1 MINSIKDKKAQTIG
15 ILGGGQLAKMLS
27 LAAYRLGLNIAII
40 ENGLNSPAGMM
51 TKFDFGKGWED
62 IDELD
67 KFIEVSDIVTLEN
80 EFINPDILE
89 YIENK
94 GIKVYPTSA
103 TMRLVQDKFIQ
114 KQTFQNAGL
123 PLPIFS
129 EINSI
134 DDLDSFANKYGYPY
148 VMKSRKFGYDGYG
161 NATIHSIEEAKI
173 AFSKFSADA
182 KRSSLMAETFVNFTK
197 EIAVM
202 AVRSTNGDT
211 AVYPAVESIQKNH
224 ICHSVIAPAEI
235 DIDIREKA
243 QFLALEAVKA
253 IDGVG
258 VFGVEFFLEPNGTL
272 LINEIAPRP
281 HNSGHYTIEAC
292 YTSQY
297 ENAIRAINCLPLGS
311 TDMIT
316 ETAIMINLL
325 GGKDGNGVPSNVSEI
340 LKAGNVWLHLYNK
353 SQCRNGRKMG
363 HINVLGSTQNENYKY
378 AKNIAEKIIW

>member
-1 MINSIKDKKAQTIG
+1 MINSLKGNKPQTIG

-62 IDELD
+62 KDELD

-94 GIKVYPTSA
+94 GIKVYPTSS
-103 TMRLVQDKFIQ
+103 TMRLVQDKYIQ

-129 EINSI
+129 DINSI
-134 DDLDSFANKYGYPY
+134 EDLETFSNRYGYPY
-148 VMKSRKFGYDGYG
+148 VLKSRKFGYDGYG
-161 NATIHSIEEAKI
+161 NATIYSIEEAKI
-173 AFSKFSADA
+173 AYNKFSADS
-182 KRSSLMAETFVNFTK
+182 KRSSLMAETFVKFTK

-202 AVRSTNGDT
+202 AVRSENGET
-211 AVYPAVESIQKNH
+211 TVYPAVESIQKNH

-235 DIDIREKA
+235 DIEIRKKA
-243 QFLALEAVKA
+243 QSLALEAVKA

-292 YTSQY
+292 FTSQY
-297 ENAIRAINCLPLGS
+297 ENAIRAINGLPLGS

-316 ETAIMINLL
+316 ESATMINLL
-325 GGKDGNGVPSNVSEI
+325 GGKDGNGVPSDVSEI

-363 HINVLGSTQNENYKY
+363 HINVLGSKQSEDYQY
-378 AKNIAEKIIW
+378 AKSIAEKIIW